1 MKKKD
6 SKGFITWYRLAGW
19 LGQPSWNQPAIICNF
34 PARLSER
41 KQYHVTMVSWFI
53 SVKKMKMLD
62 KKAKI
67 TATLLATAMYD
78 TALNLFH
85 EIQNLLLIWWGKQ
98 LKFQVALSAIF
109 STEEEK
115 RFKVKKVFWSTKNGK
130 KKKIYLVWSRPC
142 RPVVD

>member
-1 MKKKD
+1 
-6 SKGFITWYRLAGW
+6 
-19 LGQPSWNQPAIICNF
+19 
-34 PARLSER
+34 
-41 KQYHVTMVSWFI
+41 
-53 SVKKMKMLD
+53 MKMLD

-85 EIQNLLLIWWGKQ
+85 EIQNLLLIWCGKQ

-115 RFKVKKVFWSTKNGK
+115 GFKVKKVF
-130 KKKIYLVWSRPC
+130 
-142 RPVVD
+142 